1 MKERWTNHIADF
13 DTIELLAVDTETLD
27 MDTDTL
33 FTQSAEKYTLDI
45 FSVCGK
51 VGKEYVYGAF
61 PKEMFLDFYKRNMWK
76 RWIMHNAGYD
86 LKVVRKLGLAWD
98 QIKIEDTMVMAQ
110 LLGYTKWGYGLKDLR
125 VSELG
130 LEKRKGYEDIDRNN
144 KKEYYTY
151 AALDTLDTYKLY
163 EKLLVRLEEEEL
175 LEAYAI
181 ERDVVYVVS
190 DMEYTGVRINV
201 ELMAQTKPYLQKL
214 LVPIEE
220 KLNALTNYLDFN
232 SPKKLQKFLFIDKGV
247 EPQPGWLTAGGIKKK
262 KLRLKKD
269 RTPEEE
275 MNYQAGKYDET
286 VYDFSVGVDT
296 LSELMLRDDD
306 VAEISELILEHRKY
320 SKLISTFIDGFI
332 PKLEKGRIHGRILPF
347 GTDSGRFC
355 IGKGTKI
362 SMPGEEKNIEDVAIG
377 DYVYCYDDEGNLA
390 IRKVINKW
398 NTGVKKVC
406 KSFYRSKGNHKII
419 SLISTYDHKIR
430 KADLSYEEVQNLEKG
445 SRVLHLTKGNAHGGR
460 IRLYATN
467 TEQVLEEVFIKKNYF
482 KAKGE
487 MHIHHIDECKSNNKI
502 SNLVVLSPN
511 EHLSLHAKLNV
522 SRGLNRSD
530 HLKHYRPTPR
540 YLKDNCNRIDKSKEE
555 LESMLREAKG
565 RPTKVNMDF
574 KTYKRKCKLAGVD
587 IKSISK
593 EYSKTGILLSEENV
607 FNAVNTYGA
616 NWSKVGKVLGVNY
629 YRAKELA
636 IGYNISVNHTFIGL
650 EDAGEIECWD
660 IEVEDFHN
668 FIANEVCVHNSSKN
682 PNLQNI
688 AAKDFD
694 KEGGSIRAFFIPS
707 KGRKFITADYS
718 QIELKMAGMT
728 SQDPV
733 IVSAY
738 QRGEDMHTIT
748 AKEFGIERK
757 PSKTVNFGILYGM
770 QAPTLQKAIKKAQKG
785 DKKDGVDAVG
795 FSLQEC
801 EVFIEKY
808 WKTYLKVKGMFDYC
822 TEQIKK
828 VGYIRTISGRKRRCY
843 DISDGILKGLLNTV
857 IQGSAGELMKVALVR
872 LWKNMDRNRAAIVL
886 TVHDELTVEADE
898 DYVEECS
905 KIVTW
910 AMEDIIKNFKFK
922 FTTEMNTGYSWAE
935 SK

>member
-130 LEKRKGYEDIDRNN
+130 LAKRKGYEDIDRNN

-269 RTPEEE
+269 KTPEET

-332 PKLEKGRIHGRILPF
+332 PKLEKGRIHGRLLPF
-347 GTDSGRFC
+347 GTDSGRF
-355 IGKGTKI
+355 
-362 SMPGEEKNIEDVAIG
+362 
-377 DYVYCYDDEGNLA
+377 
-390 IRKVINKW
+390 
-398 NTGVKKVC
+398 
-406 KSFYRSKGNHKII
+406 
-419 SLISTYDHKIR
+419 
-430 KADLSYEEVQNLEKG
+430 
-445 SRVLHLTKGNAHGGR
+445 
-460 IRLYATN
+460 
-467 TEQVLEEVFIKKNYF
+467 
-482 KAKGE
+482 
-487 MHIHHIDECKSNNKI
+487 
-502 SNLVVLSPN
+502 
-511 EHLSLHAKLNV
+511 
-522 SRGLNRSD
+522 
-530 HLKHYRPTPR
+530 
-540 YLKDNCNRIDKSKEE
+540 
-555 LESMLREAKG
+555 
-565 RPTKVNMDF
+565 
-574 KTYKRKCKLAGVD
+574 
-587 IKSISK
+587 
-593 EYSKTGILLSEENV
+593 
-607 FNAVNTYGA
+607 
-616 NWSKVGKVLGVNY
+616 
-629 YRAKELA
+629 
-636 IGYNISVNHTFIGL
+636 
-650 EDAGEIECWD
+650 
-660 IEVEDFHN
+660 
-668 FIANEVCVHNSSKN
+668 SSKN

-707 KGRKFITADYS
+707 EGRKFITADYS

-785 DKKDGVDAVG
+785 DKKDGVEAVG